1 MKIKVL
7 GPGCHRCHALKEV
20 TKEAL
25 FQLGVEAEIEEVQDF
40 NKILNYPIMLTPAL
54 VINEKVVL
62 SGKVPTVEEVKEL
75 LQKESKN

>member
-7 GPGCHRCHALKEV
+7 GPGCPRCHALKEA
-20 TKEAL
+20 TKEAVS
-25 FQLGVEAEIEEVQDF
+25 QLGVEAEIEEVNDF
-40 NKILNYPIMLTPAL
+40 AKILEYPIMLTPAL

-75 LQKESKN
+75 LQKEIES